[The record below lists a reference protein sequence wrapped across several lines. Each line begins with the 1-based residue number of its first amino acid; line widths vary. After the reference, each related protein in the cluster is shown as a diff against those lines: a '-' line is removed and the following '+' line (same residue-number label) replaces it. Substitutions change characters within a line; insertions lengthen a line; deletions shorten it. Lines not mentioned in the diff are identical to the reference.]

1 MFNTSTIDSI
11 SKEYV
16 EQINNIFADKL
27 KKIILYGSYA
37 RGDFNE
43 FSDIDVMIL
52 VDMPDEE
59 IKKKFDDVVDVKCGL
74 DNKYDVF
81 MSSIVKDMNHFN
93 KLLSIV
99 PFYQNINNE
108 GVVWYGNWKQGRLC

>member
-1 MFNTSTIDSI
+1 MFNTSAIDNI

-59 IKKKFDDVVDVKCGL
+59 IERKRSEVVSSICEM
-74 DNKYDVF
+74 DNKYNVF
-81 MSSIVKDMNHFN
+81 LSSIVKDINHFN
-93 KLLSIV
+93 KWLDAV
-99 PFYQNINNE
+99 PFYQNVNNE
-108 GVVWYGNWKQGRLC
+108 GVVWYG

>member
-1 MFNTSTIDSI
+1 MFNMSAIDNI

-16 EQINNIFADKL
+16 RQINNIFTDKL

-59 IKKKFDDVVDVKCGL
+59 IKKKWEEVLDIKCDL
-74 DNKYDVF
+74 DNKYDIDL
-81 MSSIVKDMNHFN
+81 SYIVKDVNQFN
-93 KLLSIV
+93 KWLDVL
-99 PFYQNINNE
+99 PFYRNVKNE
-108 GVVWYGNWKQGRLC
+108 GVVWYE

>member
-1 MFNTSTIDSI
+1 MFNTSAIDNI

-59 IKKKFDDVVDVKCGL
+59 IKRKRRSIVEAKCGI
-74 DNKYDVF
+74 DNKYNVF
-81 MSSIVKDMNHFN
+81 ISTITKDINHFK
-93 KLLSIV
+93 KLLPIV
-99 PFYQNINNE
+99 PFYQNVENE
-108 GVVWYGNWKQGRLC
+108 GVVWYE

>member
-1 MFNTSTIDSI
+1 MFNTAAIDTI

-16 EQINNIFADKL
+16 EQINIIFADRL

-59 IKKKFDDVVDVKCGL
+59 IKEKRWEIITVKCEL

-81 MSSIVKDMNHFN
+81 MSSIVKDVNHFN
-93 KLLSIV
+93 KLLPIV
-99 PFYQNINNE
+99 PFYQNVNDE
-108 GVVWYGNWKQGRLC
+108 GIVWYEH

>member
-1 MFNTSTIDSI
+1 MFNTAALDII
-11 SKEYV
+11 SREYV
-16 EQINNIFADKL
+16 EQINKIFADKL

-37 RGDFNE
+37 RGDYNE

-59 IKKKFDDVVDVKCGL
+59 IKRKRSDVIDIKCEL

-81 MSSIVKDMNHFN
+81 LSSVVKDINHFN
-93 KLLSIV
+93 KWVSIL
-99 PFYQNINNE
+99 PFYQNVKNE
-108 GVVWYGNWKQGRLC
+108 GVVWHE